1 MTSTFPSW
9 RGRLR
14 VHDHEVPQVP
24 PSAETSPAPADD
36 RVQRAREAVA
46 SLRRIV
52 SASPIAAVFGAWML
66 LATVFHG
73 PWRPLMAAGADAT
86 LSQLRWWTAFT
97 AVLVPDSVVTGTV
110 AIVIGVPLLIFAERH
125 LRPRRLL
132 LALLGGGVV
141 VVLLG
146 VFIQS
151 GIARIPDFQNVAG
164 LSVADPSIGV
174 ICAVSAA
181 AGVAP
186 TLWRRRSRLIIG
198 LGALAAALY
207 AGDLSSWL
215 SLLAFV
221 VGTIIG
227 ELWAARTPQTTW
239 WRGSQHERRTLIAGA
254 VAVLGIGPIA
264 ALVNGGG
271 RGPLS
276 VVLGAYSDF
285 DQRISARC
293 ASHYLPVCD
302 HQNMLFVTRGL
313 GPALLAVVPLVLLVV
328 AAIGLLAGRRSAW
341 VLAIATN
348 GVLFI
353 AAFGS
358 ALAGTVVVAGEGS
371 QQVVEAVLWGIGA
384 LALPAATILVLV
396 LARSVFA
403 VRSTRAAAHRFA
415 LTVTICFA
423 VFAVVFFL
431 GEWMLR
437 GAWNQA
443 PTPGELLGDALRR
456 FLPPGLVP
464 LPGGTRFPHHGP
476 GLFLWQW
483 VGVVFWAFFVSA
495 VLRLFSRTRT
505 EQVAA
510 SDPYRALVTT
520 TDAGTLGWLGT
531 WEGARHWFSEDGSS
545 AVAYRLQGGVAIAI
559 SDPAADDEHRE
570 EAIRGFV
577 EFSSAHG
584 WTPVFYSV
592 HDDTRRILESLG
604 WSSMPVAEETVLHP
618 RTFTMAG
625 KAGEKVRHPV
635 TRMRREGVL
644 PLWTSWSELSRA
656 HARQIREISEHWA
669 SEKALPE
676 MGFTL
681 GSVPEMQD
689 PAVRLMLA
697 VAADDT
703 VLGVTSWVPVHR
715 GGALVGWTLDV
726 MRRAPESPNGVMEFL
741 IASAALQMQ
750 ADGAEILSLSGA
762 PLVQSDEASA
772 RRGSIDG
779 LLASLSAALEP
790 LYGFASLFRFK
801 KKFRPEYATLSMV
814 YPDPVELPAIGY
826 ALVRTYLPTASGR
839 HLVEFARGLFERRS

>member
-1 MTSTFPSW
+1 MN
-9 RGRLR
+9 
-14 VHDHEVPQVP
+14 VPQVP
-24 PSAETSPAPADD
+24 VPAETFPAPAD
-36 RVQRAREAVA
+36 RRTHEAVA
-46 SLRRIV
+46 ALRRLI
-52 SASPIAAVFGAWML
+52 SASPVATIFGVGML

-73 PWRPLMAAGADAT
+73 PWRSLMAAGADAT
-86 LSQLRWWTAFT
+86 LSQLRWWTPLT
-97 AVLVPDSVVTGTV
+97 AVVVPDSVVTGTV
-110 AIVIGVPLLIFAERH
+110 AIILGVPLLIFAERH
-125 LRPRRLL
+125 LRPSRLL
-132 LALLGGGVV
+132 LALAGGGTA

-146 VFIQS
+146 IFIQA
-151 GIARIPDFQNVAG
+151 GIARIPDFSHVAT
-164 LSVADPSIGV
+164 LAVADPLIGV

-198 LGALAAALY
+198 LGAVAAALY

-215 SLLAFV
+215 SLLAFL

-293 ASHYLPVCD
+293 ASHYLPICD

-313 GPALLAVVPLVLLVV
+313 GPALLAVVPLILLVV

-348 GVLFI
+348 GVLFV

-358 ALAGTVVVAGEGS
+358 ALAGSVVVAGEGT
-371 QQVVEAVLWGIGA
+371 QQVLESVLWGIGA

-396 LARSVFA
+396 LTRSVFS
-403 VRSTRAAAHRFA
+403 VRSTRAAVHRFA
-415 LTVTICFA
+415 LAITICFA
-423 VFAVVFFL
+423 AFAVIFFV

-437 GAWNQA
+437 GSWNQA
-443 PTPGELLGDALRR
+443 PTSGELLGDALRR

-483 VGVVFWAFFVSA
+483 VGVAFWAVFTSA
-495 VLRLFSRTRT
+495 VLRLFARTRT
-505 EQVAA
+505 EQIAS
-510 SDPYRALVTT
+510 SDPYRTLVAT

-531 WEGARHWFSEDGSS
+531 WEGTRHWFSEDG
-545 AVAYRLQGGVAIAI
+545 AAGVAYRLQGGVAIAI
-559 SDPAADDEHRE
+559 SDPAADEAHRE
-570 EAIRGFV
+570 GAIRGFI
-577 EFSSAHG
+577 EFASASG
-584 WTPVFYSV
+584 WIPVFYSV
-592 HDDTRRILESLG
+592 HDATRKILESLG
-604 WSSMPVAEETVLHP
+604 WTSMPVAEETVLHP
-618 RTFTMAG
+618 GTFTLAG

-635 TRMRREGVL
+635 TRMRREGVA
-644 PLWTSWSELSRA
+644 PLWTTWAALSRS
-656 HARQIREISEHWA
+656 HTRQIREISEHWA

-750 ADGAEILSLSGA
+750 QDGAEILSLSGA
-762 PLVQSDEASA
+762 PLVQQDETAL